1 MRRHLRI
8 IARDLIDRQSELFE
22 QAPPV
27 GTQQRLGLLQAGHL
41 HTKRRALLI
50 AIVSW
55 APIIILEQLFP
66 GSRLVPDQGI
76 HVRYLIAAPLLILAE
91 SICGMRLTAIAR
103 HFLIGNLVLE
113 RDRPR
118 FERIMDS
125 SRHLLASRAV
135 EIVAW
140 IAAYALTAA
149 LLGKTSANWRE
160 WSQAMWWN
168 AIVSLPLLLLL
179 LLGWVWRLVVWTR
192 FLALVARLDLRLV
205 ASHPDRAAGLGFVA
219 QSLRAFAVV
228 ALAIGTILAGATA
241 RAVMHTRTIPS
252 ANMHFNIGVVVGIA
266 VVFTL
271 PLFVLIPILAKTH
284 RRAVVEYGELAGD
297 VGRVFE
303 AKWVTNRSR
312 STREAGIQEPDF
324 SATTDLYQVV
334 SNVYAMRI
342 IPVSLTELA
351 ILVLASFLPFVPVV
365 LLTVPPSVIFE
376 KLKDLLL

>member
-8 IARDLIDRQSELFE
+8 IARDLIDRQDELFE
-22 QAPPV
+22 QAPPL
-27 GTQQRLGLLQAGHL
+27 GTQQRLGLLRVGHL
-41 HTKRRALLI
+41 HTRRRALLV
-50 AIVSW
+50 AAVTW
-55 APIIILEQLFP
+55 VPIIVLEHLFP
-66 GSRLVPDQGI
+66 GTGIVPDEGI

-91 SICGMRLTAIAR
+91 SICGMRLTGIAR

-118 FERIMDS
+118 FERIMES
-125 SRHLLASRAV
+125 SRHLLTARSV

-140 IAAYALTAA
+140 IVAYVLNAA
-149 LLGKTSANWRE
+149 LLGAIATHWRQ
-160 WSQAMWWN
+160 WSPSMWFN
-168 AIVSLPLLLLL
+168 ALVSLPLLLMLL
-179 LLGWVWRLVVWTR
+179 IGWAWRLVVWTR
-192 FLALVARLDLRLV
+192 FLVLVTRLDLRLV

-219 QSLRAFAVV
+219 QSLRAFSVV

-241 RAVMHTRTIPS
+241 RLVMHTRTVPS
-252 ANMHFNIGVVVGIA
+252 SNVHFNIAMVGGIV

-271 PLFVLIPILAKTH
+271 PLFVLVPMLARTH

-312 STREAGIQEPDF
+312 GTREAGIQEPDF

-334 SNVYAMRI
+334 SNVYSMRLV
-342 IPVSLTELA
+342 PLSLRELA
-351 ILVLASFLPFVPVV
+351 ILLLASFLPFLPVV
-365 LLTVPPSVIFE
+365 LLTVPASVILG
-376 KLKDLLL
+376 KMKDLLL